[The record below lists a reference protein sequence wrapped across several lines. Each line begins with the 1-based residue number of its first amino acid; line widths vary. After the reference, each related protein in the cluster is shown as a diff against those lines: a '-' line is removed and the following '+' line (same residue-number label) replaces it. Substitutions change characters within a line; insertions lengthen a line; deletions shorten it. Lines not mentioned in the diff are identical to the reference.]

1 MVKIIECPRDAMQGF
16 EKFIPTQLKVKY
28 INSLLK
34 VGFDVIDFGSFVSHK
49 AIPQLRDTSK
59 VLNGLNLNDTKSQ
72 LLSIVANERGANQAS
87 SYDQISIIGF
97 PFSVSEQFQIKNTNK
112 TREKALSDIEI
123 IQAVCNKTNKKLRVY
138 LSMGFGNPYGETFN
152 SEIVLEWAK
161 KLKDLGVEEIA
172 LSDTIGVAKPEVIK
186 SLFRLLSKEL
196 LGVELSAHFHSMP
209 NSWEE
214 KVSEAFKAGCVSYD
228 CAINGLGG
236 CPLAT
241 NKLTGNLATE
251 RLVDF
256 FSNEIN
262 PEFRLDNLKSSINL
276 ANEVFAQPNI

>member
-1 MVKIIECPRDAMQGF
+1 MQGF
-16 EKFIPTQLKVKY
+16 ERFIPTQLKVKY

-123 IQAVCNKTNKKLRVY
+123 IQAICNKTNKKLRVY

-161 KLKDLGVEEIA
+161 K
-172 LSDTIGVAKPEVIK
+172 T
-186 SLFRLLSKEL
+186 
-196 LGVELSAHFHSMP
+196 
-209 NSWEE
+209 
-214 KVSEAFKAGCVSYD
+214 
-228 CAINGLGG
+228 
-236 CPLAT
+236 
-241 NKLTGNLATE
+241 
-251 RLVDF
+251 
-256 FSNEIN
+256 
-262 PEFRLDNLKSSINL
+262 
-276 ANEVFAQPNI
+276 